1 MKIIFVTI
9 RLKLFIG
16 VFGLFAAIN
25 IGTAQ
30 ALQLK
35 ITSADA
41 LHREAIET
49 IGYTKTFEDFASLE
63 TQISSFTAQLYQLG
77 YIEAQVLKI
86 SKDRPMVVATM
97 ALGPKYDTIK
107 LYADKELFNFLE
119 LESRNDLENKAYYS
133 MGVSD
138 LESMLNKLTALLT
151 SKSHPF
157 ASVSLK
163 NISPINK
170 TTLSA
175 DLVVEKKQ
183 PRQLQSVEIKGYE
196 KFPRSFIKQYLGI
209 KTNTPFDLK
218 AIRSKTEALN
228 QLNFTNQL
236 RPAEVLFTQ
245 DTTRVYLYLEKTK
258 SNRFDGF
265 LGFGSDETSGSLE
278 LNGYLNLNLVNNLN
292 FGESFRLNYRS
303 DENDLKTFETQL
315 TLPYLF
321 KSPIGSELQLNIIK
335 KDSTFTTAEQAA
347 SLYYQINPKQK
358 VFLGIKSSQSNALTT
373 ETINTIQDYRTT
385 AYELRYVYQ
394 QRNPQNILVP
404 LKRFFEIRLSKA
416 TRKTTDTETNQTVY
430 TLNASN
436 VFSLNLKNSVYVRL
450 NAQGINSESYL
461 QNELLRFGGIN
472 AIRGFE
478 ENSINATQFGILA
491 SEYRYQL
498 SPALYMHSIIDA
510 AYFETPTQSD
520 QKLFGF
526 GFGFGLL
533 TEAGLLKFNLANGKT
548 ETQNFKFSD
557 SKVHLSLTATF

>member
-16 VFGLFAAIN
+16 VLGLFAAIN

-30 ALQLK
+30 AFQLK

-63 TQISSFTAQLYQLG
+63 TQISSFTALLYQLG

-86 SKDRPMVVATM
+86 SKDRPMVVVAM

-265 LGFGSDETSGSLE
+265 LGFGSDEISGSLE

-416 TRKTTDTETNQTVY
+416 TRKTFYNKHK
-430 TLNASN
+430 SN
-436 VFSLNLKNSVYVRL
+436 KDSL
-450 NAQGINSESYL
+450 I
-461 QNELLRFGGIN
+461 
-472 AIRGFE
+472 
-478 ENSINATQFGILA
+478 
-491 SEYRYQL
+491 
-498 SPALYMHSIIDA
+498 M
-510 AYFETPTQSD
+510 
-520 QKLFGF
+520 KLF
-526 GFGFGLL
+526 
-533 TEAGLLKFNLANGKT
+533 
-548 ETQNFKFSD
+548 
-557 SKVHLSLTATF
+557 